1 MLFFMV
7 YREAK
12 KWLRILAKEFRSVAV
27 VGPRQSG
34 KTTLVLETFGKKP
47 YVSLEDPDE
56 RQMADSDPRAF
67 LDRFKNGAIID
78 EAQRVPALFSYLQ
91 KILDNTKKDGLFVLT
106 GSNNFLLQESISQ
119 TLAGR
124 IGYIDLLPFCYS
136 ELTQV
141 PIKKENTDHL
151 ILKGCY
157 PEVHDR
163 ERNPAVWYSAYIRTY
178 VERDVRQLKNITD
191 TILFTRFLQLCA
203 GRIGQQLNL
212 VSLAN
217 ECGIDVRT
225 TQNWLSVLESSFVVF
240 FMKPHHKNFNKRLV
254 KTPKLYFY
262 DTGLAC
268 SLLGIKSEKELTN
281 SHFRGSLFESYAIA
295 ECFKY
300 KHNTGSQTS
309 FYYWRDNKGVEIDL
323 LAENGRKLL
332 PIEIKSTQTFREDH
346 LSHLRKWNDYASQRG
361 GVLIYDGPQSYT
373 SSDGIS
379 IANWREIGTL
389 KKIYK

>member
-1 MLFFMV
+1 MV

-124 IGYIDLLPFCYS
+124 IGYIDLLPFCYR
-136 ELTQV
+136 ELSQV
-141 PIKKENTDHL
+141 SIKKENTDHL
-151 ILKGCY
+151 LWKGCY
-157 PEVHDR
+157 PEVHGR
-163 ERNPAVWYSAYIRTY
+163 ERNPTVWYSAYIRTY

-225 TQNWLSVLESSFVVF
+225 TQNWLSVLESSFVIF
-240 FMKPHHKNFNKRLV
+240 LLKPHHKNFNKRLV

-281 SHFRGSLFESYAIA
+281 SHFKGSLFESYAIS
-295 ECFKY
+295 ECLKN

-332 PIEIKSTQTFREDH
+332 PIEIKSTQTFRDDH
-346 LSHLRKWNDYASQRG
+346 LSQLHKWNGYAKQRG
-361 GVLIYDGPQSYT
+361 GILIYDGPQSYT
-373 SSDGIS
+373 RSDGIS